1 MDRNSFFFESFVL
14 LQPYTMHFC
23 TISLR
28 NNLLATKQ
36 NYVTIIPSVLFSL
49 VGFCSPQEVKFSVFA
64 AQYMGTKNGHRN
76 TFCRRHQYTVY
87 ILSSK

>member
-36 NYVTIIPSVLFSL
+36 NDVTIIHMKVILF
-49 VGFCSPQEVKFSVFA
+49 
-64 AQYMGTKNGHRN
+64 
-76 TFCRRHQYTVY
+76 QYTNCLDGKFPE
-87 ILSSK
+87 ISHFLKPT